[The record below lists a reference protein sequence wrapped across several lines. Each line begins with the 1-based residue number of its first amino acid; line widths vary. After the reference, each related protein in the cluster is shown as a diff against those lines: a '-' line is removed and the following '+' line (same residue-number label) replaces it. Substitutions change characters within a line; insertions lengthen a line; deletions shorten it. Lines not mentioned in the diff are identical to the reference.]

1 MSNLSPL
8 SGQQLIA
15 LKDRISAGFNSSH
28 WQELATITDSD
39 NIVNGHSRLL
49 RSLSWYDSD
58 YDGNVLE
65 VIKKIIASDS
75 ANLTIVLDY
84 VNRKFPLKGGVE
96 APDPTITSAVVE
108 RAIADAEQ
116 LLMSSGATSGVDR
129 MHTAMHGYL
138 RAVCSVA
145 GIEFVKDASKNSL
158 LRVLREEHPALANS
172 GPRSQDIEKVLKSMS
187 TIMDALNPVRNNA
200 SVAHANAELLEA
212 PEAMLCINA
221 ARTILHYLNAKF
233 SGG

>member
-28 WQELATITDSD
+28 RQELATITDSD

-49 RSLSWYDSD
+49 RSLSWCDSD

-116 LLMSSGATSGVDR
+116 LLM
-129 MHTAMHGYL
+129 
-138 RAVCSVA
+138 
-145 GIEFVKDASKNSL
+145 
-158 LRVLREEHPALANS
+158 
-172 GPRSQDIEKVLKSMS
+172 
-187 TIMDALNPVRNNA
+187 
-200 SVAHANAELLEA
+200 
-212 PEAMLCINA
+212 
-221 ARTILHYLNAKF
+221 
-233 SGG
+233 